1 MKQGWELHD
10 CLQFT
15 IRLLWICDASFAKL
29 RNFRVLVLRC
39 FSTYTLYTIKCNF
52 SLFVQVVGIRQFFL
66 FCEIKQDWSEHVID
80 DVDCM

>member
-52 SLFVQVVGIRQFFL
+52 SLFVQIVIEIQTATNFFYFAKL
-66 FCEIKQDWSEHVID
+66 
-80 DVDCM
+80 